1 MSKKIIQN
9 KGFTLIEL
17 LFSIALI
24 GFMLTIMLTTFIGV
38 FRFYNWSKTTRNTQ
52 VVARDVLDTI
62 TKEVRSGKIVSASGS
77 SMCINRTDGY
87 IVNGTQVK
95 TEVISVVSSQFQIE
109 YYSDVSVANC
119 NKLTQIGSP
128 VPISPPNVKIS
139 NSKFSLVT
147 GPKLPTGSNIIQ
159 PKSVV
164 VSFTVVNGKV
174 AADGK
179 CAPGDNFCDLATF
192 TTAVM
197 ER

>member
-1 MSKKIIQN
+1 MNTKIIQKN
-9 KGFTLIEL
+9 GFTLIEL

-52 VVARDVLDTI
+52 VAARSVMDII
-62 TKEVRSGKIVSASGS
+62 TKEVRAGKITATYGGG
-77 SMCINRTDGY
+77 MCVNRTDGFL
-87 IVNGTQVK
+87 INDIPVK
-95 TEVISVVSSQFQIE
+95 SELINTNPTNQFQIQ
-109 YYSDVSVANC
+109 YFSNLDCYAPGGV
-119 NKLTQIGSP
+119 T
-128 VPISPPNVKIS
+128 PIRTDTIS
-139 NSKFSLVT
+139 SSTV
-147 GPKLPTGSNIIQ
+147 NIINPNFTLVNGPVSGVSNA

-164 VSFTVVNGKV
+164 VSFTVVNGTP

-179 CAPGDNFCDLATF
+179 CTPSDNFCDTANF